1 MCIIIWWLS
10 CIITISCDLNLR
22 NQGQIINFWD
32 IFVPCLNFFTFWHGL
47 IKFGIKVYCHQMVCH
62 VSPRLTCDL
71 DLKVMYYLFSWGGI
85 FVSRLIL
92 FIFCLWNLAWRCIA
106 TWCCVVYHQDLHV
119 TLTSRSYR
127 GMTVHG
133 HWMICCLSPRPSCE
147 LDLYISHVIITCDL
161 DVK

>member
-32 IFVPCLNFFTFWHGL
+32 IFVPSPNFFYLLTWTYKIWYKGVLSSDGVSCITTTYLWLWSQGHVL
-47 IKFGIKVYCHQMVCH
+47 IIF
-62 VSPRLTCDL
+62 L
-71 DLKVMYYLFSWGGI
+71 GGI

-106 TWCCVVYHQDLHV
+106 TWWCVVYHQDLHV

-133 HWMICCLSPRPSCE
+133 HRMICCLSPRPSCE